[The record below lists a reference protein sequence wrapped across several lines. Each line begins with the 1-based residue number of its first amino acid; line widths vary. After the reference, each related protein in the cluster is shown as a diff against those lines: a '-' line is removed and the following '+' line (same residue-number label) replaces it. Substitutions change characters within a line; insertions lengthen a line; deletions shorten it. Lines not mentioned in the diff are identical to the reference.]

1 MARISIWVENELLRR
16 LKVFAEKEHGDHGPS
31 ELTKVV
37 EAALRWWLD
46 ERLPKVVFD
55 IKRKALSGT
64 DSLWKRFW
72 GMILSEE
79 GKNDQQTDRR

>member
-16 LKVFAEKEHGDHGPS
+16 LKVFAEKEHGDHNPS
-31 ELTKVV
+31 ALAKVV

-46 ERLPKVVFD
+46 ERLLKVVFD
-55 IKRKALSGT
+55 IKRKALPGS

-72 GMILSEE
+72 SMILSQE